1 MGGRETVQVGKE
13 GDSMWETA
21 SEGNCS
27 TANCTDACAGR
38 SPRGQ
43 RAGWE
48 RSAAVRRGVASSCLS
63 PTVFVRADS
72 LYCST

>member
-1 MGGRETVQVGKE
+1 
-13 GDSMWETA
+13 MWETA
-21 SEGNCS
+21 SEGDCS
-27 TANCTDACAGR
+27 TANFHGCL
-38 SPRGQ
+38 SWEKPKSQ